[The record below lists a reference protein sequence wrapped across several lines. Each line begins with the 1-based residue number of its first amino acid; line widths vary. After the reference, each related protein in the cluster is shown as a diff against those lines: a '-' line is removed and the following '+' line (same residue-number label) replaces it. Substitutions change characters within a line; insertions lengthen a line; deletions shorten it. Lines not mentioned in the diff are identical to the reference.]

1 MELTGEKSRGC
12 CGGAQ
17 WPFFLSGAYAVL
29 FFQIFHSPLLFL
41 DVKWVNACMV
51 DGAIEFVS
59 VCLFFFSSSFS

>member
-17 WPFFLSGAYAVL
+17 WPFFLSGAYANAVL
-29 FFQIFHSPLLFL
+29 FDLILFL
-41 DVKWVNACMV
+41 DVKCEHACMV
-51 DGAIEFVS
+51 DGAIKFLS